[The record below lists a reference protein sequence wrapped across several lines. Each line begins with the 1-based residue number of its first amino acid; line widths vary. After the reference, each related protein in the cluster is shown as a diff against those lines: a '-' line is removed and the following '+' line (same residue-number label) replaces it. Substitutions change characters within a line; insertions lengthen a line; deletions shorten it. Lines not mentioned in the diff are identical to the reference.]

1 MTGSEI
7 KMSVKTT
14 EPILIETTDECVTVF
29 LTGDIDHSN
38 AKAIREDIDFAIDRA
53 CPKKLVLD
61 FSGLDFMDSSG
72 IGLIMGRYKKCE
84 PMNCK
89 ITVTGAKGTIRKVLK
104 IAGIE
109 RLATLI

>member
-1 MTGSEI
+1 
-7 KMSVKTT
+7 MSVKTT
-14 EPILIETTDECVTVF
+14 EPVVIETADESVTVF
-29 LTGDIDHSN
+29 LAGDIDHSN
-38 AKAIREDIDFAIDRA
+38 AKAIREDIDYAIDRSS
-53 CPKKLVLD
+53 PKRLVLD

-84 PMNCK
+84 PIGCK

>member
-1 MTGSEI
+1 M
-7 KMSVKTT
+7 MSKLK
-14 EPILIETTDECVTVF
+14 EPMLIEAIDDTVTVY

-38 AKAIREDIDFAIDRA
+38 AKSIRDDIDFAIDRNK
-53 CPKKLVLD
+53 PKRLILD

-84 PMNCK
+84 PIGCK
-89 ITVTGAKGTIRKVLK
+89 ITVSGAKGTIRKVLK

>member
-1 MTGSEI
+1 
-7 KMSVKTT
+7 MSSKLK
-14 EPILIETTDECVTVF
+14 EPTLIETTDECVTVF
-29 LTGDIDHSN
+29 LAGDIDHSN
-38 AKAIREDIDFAIDRA
+38 AKSIRDDIDFAIDRNK
-53 CPKKLVLD
+53 PKRLVLD

-84 PMNCK
+84 PMGCA
-89 ITVTGAKGTIRKVLK
+89 ITVSGAKGTIRKVLK

>member
-1 MTGSEI
+1 
-7 KMSVKTT
+7 MSVKLSDAAT
-14 EPILIETTDECVTVF
+14 PVLIETADDIVTVF

-38 AKAIREDIDFAIDRA
+38 AKSIREDIDFALERNS
-53 CPKKLVLD
+53 PKRLVLD

-84 PMNCK
+84 AIGCK
-89 ITVTGAKGTIRKVLK
+89 ITVTGARGTIRKVLK